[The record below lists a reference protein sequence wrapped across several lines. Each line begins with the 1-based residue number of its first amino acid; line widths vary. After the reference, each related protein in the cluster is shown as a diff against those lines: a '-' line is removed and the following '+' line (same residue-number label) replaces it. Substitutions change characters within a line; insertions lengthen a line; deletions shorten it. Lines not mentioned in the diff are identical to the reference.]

1 MLSWKGEFMKDV
13 AEKIFLMG
21 LGAMQLTSEKATILK
36 EELIKKGEEAYKS
49 GQALNEELKHNI
61 KEKVKDSVTIT
72 VNDDLSKEDLA
83 DIINGLSEDEKKEII
98 KLLKKSKNEK

>member
-1 MLSWKGEFMKDV
+1 MIILKDV

-21 LGAMQLTSEKATILK
+21 LGAMQLTSEKASILK
-36 EELIKKGEEAYKS
+36 EELIKKGEEAYKN

-61 KEKVKDSVTIT
+61 KEKVKENVTVT
-72 VNDDLSKEDLA
+72 VNDLSKEELA
-83 DIINGLSEDEKKEII
+83 DMINGLSDEDKKEML